1 MSDEY
6 KENSIEQTSQV
17 QAPAVAPANNGE
29 RQAVTALVLGIISLA
44 CVVAGFTVVGAVAG
58 IVLAIIGLVMAHK
71 SSVLGCTNGKRT
83 AGFVCSVVGLVL
95 NCICVVLVCF
105 GLAIAAVAMS
115 CWWL

>member
-1 MSDEY
+1 M
-6 KENSIEQTSQV
+6 
-17 QAPAVAPANNGE
+17 APANNGE
-29 RQAVTALVLGIISLA
+29 SQAVTALVLGIISLA

-95 NCICVVLVCF
+95 NCICVVLV
-105 GLAIAAVAMS
+105 LAIAAVAMS